1 MELDKKPSFNLYAS
15 ELVKEA
21 LKNAELVLF
30 YITET
35 GINVNQQDVEVIT
48 KSKQALEKDLWN
60 VDLEVEFWI
69 AYKNLTASI
78 APINI
83 DSLRAFREGYI
94 KKPNFFQRLFRKKR
108 NATLSYRTVRFY
120 SIFTIVTLII
130 MLFLHIY
137 FSIGTIRLNRI
148 QASNERLSSL
158 EKQLNEMDLI
168 ISGGSTNISVQQKY
182 DKLQNELFEVNSEKE
197 TNIKLLSKWLEN
209 IQKVIGTYSS
219 SVSNK
224 TATQPEDVGSNQTSV
239 PGPPVAP
246 EKQLNNNI
254 EIIQEAQNFILII
267 GFYILPLLYGLL
279 GALTYVLRDLSV
291 QTKKML
297 YSKDSNINHILRIVL
312 GSIAGFA
319 VGVFWGEMKQQEK
332 FIIIQSLGPLLVAYL
347 SGLTVEYVFSAI
359 ETWIGSLLQRALNNS
374 KK

>member
-48 KSKQALEKDLWN
+48 EAKQAMEKDAWN

-69 AYKNLTASI
+69 SYKNLTASI

-83 DSLRAFREGYI
+83 DSLKAFRESYI

-120 SIFTIVTLII
+120 SIFTIATMII

-148 QASNERLSSL
+148 QASDERISAL
-158 EKQLNEMDLI
+158 EKQLNEMDVI
-168 ISGGSTNISVQQKY
+168 ISGGSSNISVQQKY
-182 DKLQNELFEVNSEKE
+182 DKLQNELFEVNTEKE

-209 IQKVIGTYSS
+209 IQKVIGAYHGE
-219 SVSNK
+219 VSNK
-224 TATQPEDVGSNQTSV
+224 SLTEQEDVGLNETSV

-312 GSIAGFA
+312 GTIAGFA
-319 VGVFWGEMKQQEK
+319 VGVFWGEMKQQQK